1 MVKTKSDMR
10 LIKAGEICEFTVA
23 LWMKKKCYF
32 SIIFIHSKKKSWVVL
47 TQFWVKGQTQM
58 LD

>member
-10 LIKAGEICEFTVA
+10 LIKAGEICKFTVA

-32 SIIFIHSKKKSWVVL
+32 SIIFIHSKKKAGL
-47 TQFWVKGQTQM
+47 F
-58 LD
+58 

>member
-32 SIIFIHSKKKSWVVL
+32 SIIFIDSKK